1 MKKVILKKRLEE
13 GGEMAKPSK
22 VVEEKGEKQKP
33 TMTMNFNKEETDF
46 DKNPDKDIEIE
57 AEYHE
62 RGVLVIDETPQET
75 EHDENM
81 NDEAPMDQ
89 TENCEKSEGASSK
102 RTMFTGVPKTFMTKV
117 TRQIVHSRLNP
128 GKRCRSKRVGYT
140 RAQLHAKKSGQCKQ
154 EFRKFMK
161 ALEEVDTTM
170 GEVERDFDYIKT
182 RNRAI
187 NAKNASTRGR
197 LIIARAAN
205 MTEIGDSVETY
216 DDENGGGRVRITMVQ
231 KIESKLCVVDQGANR
246 THGKEV
252 LTIYTRDE
260 LETEDDDD
268 TPAPSSG

>member
-13 GGEMAKPSK
+13 GVEMAEASK
-22 VVEEKGEKQKP
+22 GVEEKGEKQKP
-33 TMTMNFNKEETDF
+33 TMTTNSKKEQTDC
-46 DKNPDKDIEIE
+46 DNDPDEDIEME
-57 AEYHE
+57 A
-62 RGVLVIDETPQET
+62 GVLIIDETPQET

-89 TENCEKSEGASSK
+89 TENCEKSEEVRIK
-102 RTMFTGVPKTFMTKV
+102 RTMFTGVPKTFLTRV
-117 TRQIVHSRLNP
+117 TRQIVHSGLNP

-154 EFRKFMK
+154 DFRKFMK

-170 GEVERDFDYIKT
+170 GEVERDFDYIKN

-205 MTEIGDSVETY
+205 LTEIGDNVETY
-216 DDENGGGRVRITMVQ
+216 DDENGGGRVRITLVQ